1 MLGLCD
7 SAVIISCSVPQVSLW
22 FWCMVS
28 FKTPAYALHKKI
40 TINRKHSYIC
50 CIASSIGHTL
60 KLVFSI
66 FQLRTWMQCLLTRM
80 TKKKKKRWASDIKYY
95 VLMML
100 CSLRTVSYSS
110 VAWIEL
116 RHCTG
121 SHGFP
126 FSFIKIN
133 TETMWTRA

>member
-1 MLGLCD
+1 MLFFLNVSFSQIMLGLCD

-40 TINRKHSYIC
+40 INRKHSYIC

-80 TKKKKKRWASDIKYY
+80 TKKKREMSFRYKI
-95 VLMML
+95 L
-100 CSLRTVSYSS
+100 CSYDALLIKNRFIFQCSLNWVETLH
-110 VAWIEL
+110 WISWL
-116 RHCTG
+116 
-121 SHGFP
+121 
-126 FSFIKIN
+126 SF
-133 TETMWTRA
+133 